1 MNPSDSKTLAATTG
15 ILGVG
20 IFEFKSLV
28 EPGFGEIHFSSI
40 EKHQAL
46 LVNNHLH
53 TLGLEDNFEVVQDE
67 EYFQNAEKTVTTGKV
82 VYIYAVN
89 QKDKSKKFIGEK
101 RYRSKSGITGKTSN
115 TIQWSPDMQKCFDK

>member
-1 MNPSDSKTLAATTG
+1 MAGKDVPPKT
-15 ILGVG
+15 IKKCLGV
-20 IFEFKSLV
+20 
-28 EPGFGEIHFSSI
+28 
-40 EKHQAL
+40 
-46 LVNNHLH
+46 NNLKDA
-53 TLGLEDNFEVVQDE
+53 EDNFEVVQDE

-89 QKDKSKKFIGEK
+89 QKDGSKKFIGEK